1 MQDKLSSPEVPLEKL
16 RWCCDPESFPFNTT
30 ADLPPLEGIIG
41 QERAQ
46 KALALGVEIARAGYN
61 IYVCGMPGT
70 GRLTA
75 VQQLLATCQERATSP
90 SDLCYVFAFKHPERP
105 RLLTLQAGQGKAL
118 KKAMEG
124 LLSALKQD
132 IPALCTGENFQ
143 RRKEQLLQQTRH
155 REQRLLEQFEKR
167 LAPHFG
173 LLWHDADRTLVP
185 ELTPVLEGRLT
196 PLAEL
201 ERRLDAGHFP
211 SEHYRHLQAQ
221 HTTLSH
227 DLSKVLATVRRLQQE
242 AEEAVHTLER
252 ALVRPLIQQAIAHA
266 AAPFTDP
273 EVQQYFREIEE
284 ALNEDFERFLS
295 TIPASDRETSP
306 SALPA
311 LYEEDP
317 FHEYQVNIIVDNTDT
332 HGAPVVFET
341 SPTHKNLF
349 GTIEPALEYGGMWR
363 SDFMGIRAGAFHRA
377 QGGYLVFD
385 ALDALAEPLVWST
398 LKRTLRYGQ
407 LEIQTFDHLS
417 LVPSTTLKPAPIPC
431 DVKVIMLGDEDLYHA
446 LAREDAAF
454 KRLFK
459 VKADFDLTIPRQA
472 HTIMQYAGFISRICH
487 TEHLRPCDRY
497 ALATLIEWGVRLA
510 GRQNK
515 LSARLD
521 ALADIV
527 READYWADK
536 AGKPIITRAAVE
548 CALRERFERVN
559 MVEEKLHE
567 LIDEGI
573 LLMMTHGAIVGQVNG
588 LSVYELE
595 EDYAFGCPIRITAE
609 TSLGDTG
616 VVNIEREVDL
626 GDATYNKGVL
636 ILSGYLRHAYAQDKP
651 LVLSASLC
659 VEQSYDGIAGDS
671 ASAAEVYALVSSLA
685 HLPVD
690 QGIAVTGSVNQKGQ
704 LQPISG
710 INEKIEGFFDV
721 CRLQGLT
728 GTQGVILPHQNV
740 DDLML
745 REDVVTAIAAGQF
758 HLYPVA
764 TLDDGLPILTG
775 VAAGQRCAEV
785 WYPPDSVNARVD
797 AQLRRFAEQWYAL
810 QHGAAPMS
818 MPPQCPPQ
826 PTITATVKHA
836 GSPPHCGEGDK
847 ST

>member
-1 MQDKLSSPEVPLEKL
+1 MQDKPSSPEVPLEKL
-16 RWCCDPESFPFNTT
+16 RWRCDPESFPFDTT
-30 ADLPPLEGIIG
+30 ADFPPFEGIIG

-75 VQQLLATCQERATSP
+75 VQQLLATCQERATP
-90 SDLCYVFAFKHPERP
+90 PPDLCYVFAFKHPEHP
-105 RLLTLQAGQGKAL
+105 RLLTLQAGQGKTL

-124 LLSALKQD
+124 LISTLKQD
-132 IPALCTGENFQ
+132 IPALYASETFQ
-143 RRKEQLLQQTRH
+143 QRKEQVRQQARR

-173 LLWHDADRTLVP
+173 LLWHDADAALVP
-185 ELTPVLEGRLT
+185 ELAPVLAGRLT

-201 ERRLDAGHFP
+201 ERQLDTGHFP
-211 SEHYRHLQAQ
+211 IEQYRHWRTQ
-221 HTTLSH
+221 HTTLSES
-227 DLSKVLATVRRLQQE
+227 LCNVLATAQRLRQE

-252 ALVRPLIQQAIAHA
+252 ALVRPLIQQAVAHA
-266 AAPFTDP
+266 AASFSDP
-273 EVQQYFREIEE
+273 AVQQYFQEVEE
-284 ALNEDFERFLS
+284 ALNEDFERFL
-295 TIPASDRETSP
+295 TPAPASDRETSP
-306 SALPA
+306 FAPPTM
-311 LYEEDP
+311 YDEDP
-317 FHEYQVNIIVDNTDT
+317 CREYQVNIIVDNTDT
-332 HGAPVVFET
+332 RGAPVIFEM

-349 GTIEPALEYGGMWR
+349 GTLEPALEYGGMWR

-398 LKRTLRYGQ
+398 LKRTLRYGR
-407 LEIQTFDHLS
+407 LEIQAFDHFS
-417 LVPSTTLKPAPIPC
+417 LVPSTTLKPEPIPC
-431 DVKVIMLGDEDLYHA
+431 DVKVIMLGDEDVYDA
-446 LAREDAAF
+446 LAHEDEAF
-454 KRLFK
+454 QRLFK
-459 VKADFDLTIPRQA
+459 VKADFDVTIPRQPQ
-472 HTIMQYAGFISRICH
+472 TVMQYAGFLSRICH

-497 ALATLIEWGVRLA
+497 AIAALVEWGVRLA

-515 LSARLD
+515 LSARLENI
-521 ALADIV
+521 ADIV
-527 READYWADK
+527 READYWAGK
-536 AGKPIITRAAVE
+536 AGESAVTRAAVE
-548 CALRERFERVN
+548 RALHEHFERVN
-559 MVEEKLHE
+559 LVEEKLRE
-567 LIDEGI
+567 LIAEGI
-573 LLMMTHGAIVGQVNG
+573 LLMTTHGAIVGQVNG

-595 EDYAFGCPIRITAE
+595 ADYAFGCPIRITAE
-609 TSLGDTG
+609 TSMGDTG
-616 VVNIEREVDL
+616 VVNIEREVEL

-659 VEQSYDGIAGDS
+659 IEQSYDGIAGDS
-671 ASAAEVYALVSSLA
+671 ASAAEVYALLSSLA

-704 LQPISG
+704 FQPISG

-728 GTQGVILPHQNV
+728 GTQGVILPPQNV

-745 REDVVTAIAAGQF
+745 REDVIEAIAAGQF

-764 TLDDGLPILTG
+764 TIDDGLPILTG
-775 VAAGQRCAEV
+775 VAAGQRCADV
-785 WYPPDSVNARVD
+785 WYPPDSVNGRVD

-810 QHGAAPMS
+810 QHGS
-818 MPPQCPPQ
+818 
-826 PTITATVKHA
+826 TYDHDHSVSTTAHDYHN
-836 GSPPHCGEGDK
+836 G
-847 ST
+847 

>member
-1 MQDKLSSPEVPLEKL
+1 MQYTSSFPEVPLEKL
-16 RWCCDPESFPFNTT
+16 RWRCDAESFSFNTT
-30 ADLPPLEGIIG
+30 ADLTPLEGIIG

-46 KALALGVEIARAGYN
+46 KALALGVEIASAGYN
-61 IYVCGMPGT
+61 IYVCGVPGT

-75 VQQLLATCQERATSP
+75 VQQLLATCQERATP
-90 SDLCYVFAFKHPERP
+90 PPDLCYVFAFKHPERP
-105 RLLTLQAGQGKAL
+105 HLLALQAGQGKTL

-124 LLSALKQD
+124 LISTLKQD
-132 IPALCTGENFQ
+132 IPALYASETFQ
-143 RRKEQLLQQTRH
+143 QRKEQVLQRARR
-155 REQRLLEQFEKR
+155 REQRLLEQFEQR

-173 LLWHDADRTLVP
+173 LLWHDADAALVP
-185 ELTPVLEGRLT
+185 ELAPVLEGRLT

-201 ERRLDAGHFP
+201 ARRLDAGHFP

-252 ALVRPLIQQAIAHA
+252 ALVRPLIQQAIAHT

-273 EVQQYFREIEE
+273 EVQQYFREIEA

-295 TIPASDRETSP
+295 TTPASDRETSP

-311 LYEEDP
+311 MYEEDP

-332 HGAPVVFET
+332 HGAPVIFET

-398 LKRTLRYGQ
+398 LKRTLRYGR
-407 LEIQTFDHLS
+407 LEIQTFDHFS
-417 LVPSTTLKPAPIPC
+417 LVPSTTLKPEPIPC
-431 DVKVIMLGDEDLYHA
+431 DVKVIMLGDEDIYDA
-446 LAREDAAF
+446 LAHEDEAF
-454 KRLFK
+454 QRLFK
-459 VKADFDLTIPRQA
+459 VKADFDVTIPRQPQ
-472 HTIMQYAGFISRICH
+472 TVMQYASFLSRICH

-497 ALATLIEWGVRLA
+497 AVAALVEWGVRLA

-515 LSARLD
+515 LSARLETI
-521 ALADIV
+521 ADIV
-527 READYWADK
+527 READYWA
-536 AGKPIITRAAVE
+536 GKSGESVVRCAAVE
-548 CALRERFERVN
+548 RALHERFERVN
-559 MVEEKLHE
+559 LVEEKLRE
-567 LIDEGI
+567 LIAEGI
-573 LLMMTHGAIVGQVNG
+573 LLMTTHGAMVGQVNG

-595 EDYAFGCPIRITAE
+595 ADYAFGCPIRITAE
-609 TSLGDTG
+609 TSMGDTG

-659 VEQSYDGIAGDS
+659 IEQSYEGIAGDS
-671 ASAAEVYALVSSLA
+671 ASAAEVYALLSSLA

-704 LQPISG
+704 FQPISG

-728 GTQGVILPHQNV
+728 GTQGVILPPQNV

-745 REDVVTAIAAGQF
+745 REDVIEAIAAGQF
-758 HLYPVA
+758 HLYSVA
-764 TLDDGLPILTG
+764 TIDDGLSILTG
-775 VAAGQRCAEV
+775 VAAGQRCAE
-785 WYPPDSVNARVD
+785 
-797 AQLRRFAEQWYAL
+797 QWYAL
-810 QHGAAPMS
+810 QHGNTYDHDPS
-818 MPPQCPPQ
+818 VS
-826 PTITATVKHA
+826 TTAH
-836 GSPPHCGEGDK
+836 DYRNR
-847 ST
+847 

>member
-1 MQDKLSSPEVPLEKL
+1 MQDKPSSPEVPLEKL
-16 RWCCDPESFPFNTT
+16 RWRCDPESFSFDTT

-61 IYVCGMPGT
+61 IYVCGAPGT

-75 VQQLLATCQERATSP
+75 VQQLLATCQERATP
-90 SDLCYVFAFKHPERP
+90 PPDLCYVFAFKHPERP
-105 RLLTLQAGQGKAL
+105 RLLALQAGQGKTL

-124 LLSALKQD
+124 LLSTLKQD
-132 IPALCTGENFQ
+132 IPALYASEMFQ
-143 RRKEQLLQQTRH
+143 QRKEQVLQQARR
-155 REQRLLEQFEKR
+155 REQRLLEQFEQR

-173 LLWHDADRTLVP
+173 LLWHDAAPALVP
-185 ELTPVLEGRLT
+185 ELAPVLAGRLT

-201 ERRLDAGHFP
+201 ERQLDTGHFP
-211 SEHYRHLQAQ
+211 IEQYRHLRTQ
-221 HTTLSH
+221 HTTLSE
-227 DLSKVLATVRRLQQE
+227 DLRNVLATAQRLRQE

-252 ALVRPLIQQAIAHA
+252 ALVRPLIQQAVAHA
-266 AAPFTDP
+266 AASFSDP
-273 EVQQYFREIEE
+273 TVQQYFQEVEE
-284 ALNEDFERFLS
+284 ALNEDFDRFL
-295 TIPASDRETSP
+295 TPAPAPDRETSL
-306 SALPA
+306 SAPPA
-311 LYEEDP
+311 MYDEDP
-317 FHEYQVNIIVDNTDT
+317 YREYQVNIIVDNTDT
-332 HGAPVVFET
+332 RGAPVIFEM

-398 LKRTLRYGQ
+398 LKRTLRYGR
-407 LEIQTFDHLS
+407 LEIQTFDHFS
-417 LVPSTTLKPAPIPC
+417 LVPSTTLKPEPIPC
-431 DVKVIMLGDEDLYHA
+431 DVKVIMLGDEDVYDA
-446 LAREDAAF
+446 LAYEDEAF
-454 KRLFK
+454 QRLFK
-459 VKADFDLTIPRQA
+459 VKADFDVTISRQSQ
-472 HTIMQYAGFISRICH
+472 TVMQYAGFLSRICD

-497 ALATLIEWGVRLA
+497 AVAALVEWGVRLA

-515 LSARLD
+515 LSARLEII
-521 ALADIV
+521 ADIL
-527 READYWADK
+527 READYWAGK
-536 AGKPIITRAAVE
+536 AGAPVVTRAAVQR
-548 CALRERFERVN
+548 ALHERYERVN
-559 MVEEKLHE
+559 LVEEKLRE
-567 LIDEGI
+567 LIAEGL
-573 LLMMTHGAIVGQVNG
+573 LLMTTHGAIVGQVNG

-595 EDYAFGCPIRITAE
+595 VDYAFGCPIRITAE
-609 TSLGDTG
+609 TSMGDTG

-659 VEQSYDGIAGDS
+659 IEQSYDGIAGDS
-671 ASAAEVYALVSSLA
+671 ASAAEVYALLSSLA

-704 LQPISG
+704 FQPISG

-728 GTQGVILPHQNV
+728 GTQGVILPPQNI

-745 REDVVTAIAAGQF
+745 REDVIEAIAAGQF

-764 TLDDGLPILTG
+764 TIDDGLPILTG
-775 VAAGQRCAEV
+775 VAAGQRCTDT
-785 WYPPDSVNARVD
+785 WYPPDAVNGRVD

-810 QHGAAPMS
+810 QHGS
-818 MPPQCPPQ
+818 
-826 PTITATVKHA
+826 TYDHDHSVSTTAH
-836 GSPPHCGEGDK
+836 GYHNG
-847 ST
+847 

>member
-1 MQDKLSSPEVPLEKL
+1 MQGKSSSPEVPLEKL
-16 RWCCDPESFPFNTT
+16 HWRCDPEIFPFNTT
-30 ADLPPLEGIIG
+30 ADFPPLEGIIG

-46 KALALGVEIARAGYN
+46 KALALGLEIARTGYN
-61 IYVCGMPGT
+61 IYVCGVPGT

-90 SDLCYVFAFKHPERP
+90 PDLCYVFAFKHPERP
-105 RLLTLQAGQGKAL
+105 RLLTLQAGQGKTL

-132 IPALCTGENFQ
+132 IPALYASDNFQ
-143 RRKEQLLQQTRH
+143 QRKEQVLQQARR

-173 LLWHDADRTLVP
+173 LLWHEADSTLVP
-185 ELTPVLEGRLT
+185 ELAPVVEGRLS

-201 ERRLDAGHFP
+201 ERQLNAGHFP
-211 SEHYRHLQAQ
+211 IERYRHLHAQ
-221 HTTLSH
+221 HTTLSG
-227 DLSKVLATVRRLQQE
+227 DLRDVLATVQRLQQE
-242 AEEAVHTLER
+242 VEEAVHTLER
-252 ALVRPLIQQAIAHA
+252 ALVRPLIQQAVMQA
-266 AAPFTDP
+266 AAAFTDP
-273 EVQQYFREIEE
+273 EVQQYFQEVEE
-284 ALNEDFERFLS
+284 ALNEDVERFLN
-295 TIPASDRETSP
+295 PPAASDKETLPSGSP
-306 SALPA
+306 MI
-311 LYEEDP
+311 YDEDP
-317 FHEYQVNIIVDNTDT
+317 CREYQVNIIVDNTDT
-332 HGAPVVFET
+332 QGAPVIFEM

-363 SDFMGIRAGAFHRA
+363 SDFMGIRAGAFHQA

-398 LKRTLRYGQ
+398 LKRTLRYGR

-417 LVPSTTLKPAPIPC
+417 LVPSPTLKPEPIPC
-431 DVKVIMLGDEDLYHA
+431 DVKVIMLGDEDVYDA
-446 LAREDAAF
+446 LVHEDEAF

-459 VKADFDLTIPRQA
+459 VKADFDLTIPRQSQ
-472 HTIMQYAGFISRICH
+472 TILQYAGFLSRICH
-487 TEHLRPCDRY
+487 TEHLRPCDRSAVA
-497 ALATLIEWGVRLA
+497 ALVEWGVRLA

-515 LSARLD
+515 LSARLETI
-521 ALADIV
+521 ADIV
-527 READYWADK
+527 READYWASK
-536 AGKPIITRAAVE
+536 SGESVVTRAAVRR
-548 CALRERFERVN
+548 ALYERFERVN
-559 MVEEKLHE
+559 MVEEKLRE
-567 LIDEGI
+567 LIAEGI
-573 LLMMTHGAIVGQVNG
+573 LLMTTHEAIVGQVNG

-595 EDYAFGCPIRITAE
+595 ADYAFGCPIRITAE
-609 TSLGDTG
+609 TSMGDTG

-659 VEQSYDGIAGDS
+659 IEQSYDGIAGDS
-671 ASAAEVYALVSSLA
+671 ASAAEVYALLSSLA

-704 LQPISG
+704 FQPISG

-728 GTQGVILPHQNV
+728 GAQGVILPPQNV

-745 REDVVTAIAAGQF
+745 REDVVEAIAAGQF

-764 TLDDGLPILTG
+764 TIDDGLPILTG
-775 VAAGQRCAEV
+775 IAAGRQCADV
-785 WYPPDSVNARVD
+785 WYPPDSVNGRVD

-810 QHGAAPMS
+810 QHGNTCAHDPS
-818 MPPQCPPQ
+818 
-826 PTITATVKHA
+826 V
-836 GSPPHCGEGDK
+836 
-847 ST
+847 STTSRDYRNS